1 MVPAGDQERGGEIV
15 RVALI
20 GFGPGGAYFH
30 APLIAATPGL
40 TLSVV
45 VTSDAGRRAQA
56 QRDYPGVD
64 VVASAAALWDRS
76 SEIDLVVIATPNRTH
91 AALAQA
97 AFANHI
103 HAVVDKPFAVTA
115 AEGRTMADAAR
126 AAGRLLIPYQNRR
139 WDGDFL
145 TVRALL
151 AQGAFGTVHHFESR
165 FDRWRPQATGSWRE
179 SGEPGVAGGLLYDLG
194 SHLIDQALLH
204 FGPAAAVYAE
214 LDRRR
219 PGVTA
224 EDDVFV
230 SLLHVTGVRSHLHAS
245 ALAAQATPRFRVS
258 GSAASL
264 VKWGLDVQEAAL
276 KAGMKPGA
284 AAWGQEPPERWGI
297 LGTETASAPVP
308 SLRGNYPAFYAG
320 VVAAIRGDALPPV
333 RVEEAIAMLDVI
345 EAAQRSARERR
356 VVELAPASA

>member
-1 MVPAGDQERGGEIV
+1 M
-15 RVALI
+15 
-20 GFGPGGAYFH
+20 
-30 APLIAATPGL
+30 

-45 VTSDAGRRAQA
+45 ITSDDGRRAQA
-56 QRDYPGVD
+56 QRDYPGVT
-64 VVASAAALWDRS
+64 VVASAAELWGRS
-76 SEIDLVVIATPNRTH
+76 SEIDLVVIATPNRSH
-91 AALAQA
+91 APLALA
-97 AFANHI
+97 AFDHGI
-103 HAVVDKPFAVTA
+103 HAVVDKPFAVSA
-115 AEGRTMADAAR
+115 AEGRAAADAAR
-126 AAGRLLIPYQNRR
+126 AANRLLIPYQNRR

-151 AQGAFGTVHHFESR
+151 AQGAFGTVHRFESR

-194 SHLIDQALLH
+194 SHLIDQALLL
-204 FGPAAAVYAE
+204 FGPVVSVYAE
-214 LDRRR
+214 LDIRR

-230 SLLHVTGVRSHLHAS
+230 SLTHASGVRSHLYAS

-276 KAGMKPGA
+276 KAGVKPGS
-284 AAWGQEPPERWGI
+284 AAWGQEPPERWGM

-308 SLRGNYPAFYAG
+308 SLPGNYPAFYSG
-320 VVAAIRGDALPPV
+320 VAAAIRGDAPPPV
-333 RVEEAIAMLDVI
+333 QVNEAIAMLDVI

-356 VVELAPASA
+356 VVELAPTNA

>member
-1 MVPAGDQERGGEIV
+1 MVPAGDQERGGQIV

-30 APLIAATPGL
+30 APLIATTPGL

-45 VTSDAGRRAQA
+45 VTSAGGRRAQA
-56 QRDYPGVD
+56 LRDCPGVT
-64 VVASAAALWDRS
+64 VVASAAELWDRS
-76 SEIDLVVIATPNRTH
+76 SEIDLVVIATPNRSH
-91 AALAQA
+91 APLALA
-97 AFANHI
+97 AFDHGI
-103 HAVVDKPFAVTA
+103 HAVVDKPFAVSA
-115 AEGRTMADAAR
+115 AEGRAAAAAAR
-126 AAGRLLIPYQNRR
+126 AANRLLIPYQNRR
-139 WDGDFL
+139 WDADFL

-165 FDRWRPQATGSWRE
+165 FDRWRPQPTGSWRE

-194 SHLIDQALLH
+194 SHLIDQALLL
-204 FGPAAAVYAE
+204 FGPVAAVYAE
-214 LDRRR
+214 LDMRR

-230 SLLHVTGVRSHLHAS
+230 SLTHASGVRSHLHAS

-276 KAGMKPGA
+276 KAGIKPGST
-284 AAWGQEPPERWGI
+284 AWGQEPPERWGM

-308 SLRGNYPAFYAG
+308 SLPGDYPAFYAG
-320 VVAAIRGDALPPV
+320 VAAAIRGDAPPPV
-333 RVEEAIAMLDVI
+333 KVGEAIAMLDVI
-345 EAAQRSARERR
+345 EAARRSARERR
-356 VVELAPASA
+356 VVELAAANA

>member
-1 MVPAGDQERGGEIV
+1 MTATPSSL
-15 RVALI
+15 RVALL

-40 TLSVV
+40 TLRVV
-45 VTSDAGRRAQA
+45 VTGNAARREHAR
-56 QRDYPGVD
+56 RDYPGVD
-64 VVASAAALWDRS
+64 VVASATELWARS

-97 AFANHI
+97 AFDQRL

-115 AEGRTMADAAR
+115 TEGRTMADAAR

-151 AQGAFGTVHHFESR
+151 AQGAFGTVHRFESR
-165 FDRWRPQATGSWRE
+165 FDRWRPEPTGGWRE
-179 SGEPGVAGGLLYDLG
+179 SGAPGVAGGLLYDLG
-194 SHLIDQALLH
+194 SHLIDQALLL
-204 FGPAAAVYAE
+204 FGPVAAVYAE
-214 LDRRR
+214 LDMRRR
-219 PGVTA
+219 GVTA

-230 SLLHVTGVRSHLHAS
+230 SLTHATGVRSHLAAS

-264 VKWGLDVQEAAL
+264 VKWGVDGQEAAL
-276 KAGMKPGA
+276 KAGLTPGGA
-284 AAWGQEPPERWGI
+284 TWGQEPPERWGI
-297 LGTETASAPVP
+297 LGRDGASVPVP
-308 SLRGNYPAFYAG
+308 SHPGNYLAFYAG
-320 VVAAIRGDALPPV
+320 VVAAIRGEAPPPV
-333 RVEEAIAMLDVI
+333 GVDEAIAMLDVI
-345 EAAQRSARERR
+345 EAAQCAARERR
-356 VVELAPASA
+356 VVELPLANA

>member
-1 MVPAGDQERGGEIV
+1 M
-15 RVALI
+15 
-20 GFGPGGAYFH
+20 
-30 APLIAATPGL
+30 
-40 TLSVV
+40 
-45 VTSDAGRRAQA
+45 VTSDAERRAQA

-64 VVASAAALWDRS
+64 VVASAAELWDRS
-76 SEIDLVVIATPNRTH
+76 SEIDLVVIATPNRSH
-91 AALAQA
+91 AALAA
-97 AFANHI
+97 AALGNRI

-165 FDRWRPQATGSWRE
+165 FDRWRPQPTGGWRE
-179 SGEPGVAGGLLYDLG
+179 SGDPGVAGGLLYDLG
-194 SHLIDQALLH
+194 SHLIDQALLL

-308 SLRGNYPAFYAG
+308 SQPGNYLAFYAD

>member
-1 MVPAGDQERGGEIV
+1 VAATGKQERGGPIV

-45 VTSDAGRRAQA
+45 VTSDEGRRAQA
-56 QRDYPGVD
+56 LRDYPGVT
-64 VVASAAALWDRS
+64 VVASAAELWDRS

-91 AALAQA
+91 APLVLA
-97 AFANHI
+97 AFDHRM
-103 HAVVDKPFAVTA
+103 HAVVDKPFAVTT

-151 AQGAFGTVHHFESR
+151 AEGAFGTVHHFESR
-165 FDRWRPQATGSWRE
+165 FDRWRPQATGRWRE

-194 SHLIDQALLH
+194 SHLIDQALLL
-204 FGPAAAVYAE
+204 FGPVTAVYAE
-214 LDRRR
+214 LDTRR

-224 EDDVFV
+224 ADDVFV
-230 SLLHVTGVRSHLHAS
+230 SLTHANGVRSHLYAS
-245 ALAAQATPRFRVS
+245 ALEAQATPRFRVS
-258 GSAASL
+258 GSVASL
-264 VKWGLDVQEAAL
+264 VKWGFDVQEAAL
-276 KAGMKPGA
+276 KAGVKPGGG
-284 AAWGQEPPERWGI
+284 AWGQEPPERWGM

-308 SLRGNYPAFYAG
+308 TQAGDYPAFYAG
-320 VVAAIRGDALPPV
+320 VAAAIRDGAPPPV
-333 RVEEAIAMLDVI
+333 HVHEAIAMLNVI
-345 EAAQRSARERR
+345 EAAQRAARERR
-356 VVELAPASA
+356 VVELASAHE

>member
-1 MVPAGDQERGGEIV
+1 MGGSSIPSSL

-20 GFGPGGAYFH
+20 GFGPGGAFFH

-45 VTSDAGRRAQA
+45 VTSDASRRAQA
-56 QRDYPGVD
+56 QRDYPGVT
-64 VVASAAALWDRS
+64 VVASAAELWDRS
-76 SEIDLVVIATPNRTH
+76 GEIDLVVIATPNRTH
-91 AALAQA
+91 APLALA
-97 AFANHI
+97 AFENRI
-103 HAVVDKPFAVTA
+103 HAVVDKPFAVTT
-115 AEGRTMADAAR
+115 AEGKTMADAAH

-145 TVRALL
+145 TVRGLL

-165 FDRWRPQATGSWRE
+165 FDRWRPQPTGSWRE

-194 SHLIDQALLH
+194 SHLIDQALLL
-204 FGPAAAVYAE
+204 FGPVAAVYAE

-230 SLLHVTGVRSHLHAS
+230 SLTHVSGVRSHLYAS

-276 KAGMKPGA
+276 KAGIEPGA
-284 AAWGQEPPERWGI
+284 AAWGQEPPERGGI
-297 LGTETASAPVP
+297 LGTESASAPVP
-308 SLRGNYPAFYAG
+308 TQPGDYLAFYAG
-320 VVAAIRGDALPPV
+320 VVAAIRDDAPPPV
-333 RVEEAIAMLDVI
+333 HVHEAIAMLNVI

-356 VVELAPASA
+356 VVELTASSV